1 MPFIGN
7 AGQFANIYEKNYT
20 TTTLRVVEGDAAYQA
35 YNPADSHYKLI
46 TNLQEIS
53 NIGASTNRTVTF
65 SNVNTG
71 FTTSSNVGIANTQPI
86 HTMDIGSK
94 VHIDENDS
102 NTFWTSGSLYA
113 DELKGETAVITNS
126 VSVRDV
132 LVDRVYPKT
141 NGYIYSTSNVGI
153 ITSNPSYTLDVDG
166 DINFTGTL
174 YENGVAFSGGGGG
187 DNLTAVTVNSNLIGD
202 NVTAVTVNSNLIADN
217 VTAVTV
223 NSNLIA
229 DNVTAVTVNS
239 NLIGDNL
246 TAVTVNSNLIGDNV
260 TAVTVNSNLIGDNVT
275 AVTVNSN
282 LIGDNVTAVTVNSN
296 LVAGNV
302 TISNDLIVN
311 TDDLVVDT
319 TNSRIGINKSNPS
332 HTLDVDGD
340 INFTGTL
347 YENGVAFSGG
357 GGGGIDTTQTLTL
370 TNAITGLTVSSN
382 AVVAG
387 NVTASVFLGDG
398 GLLSNIES
406 QRVYTLAVNG
416 SSDYI
421 FQGPGF
427 DNPTNDPVL
436 RLIRGFTYIFDN
448 SSNYVSHPFK
458 IRTGINGTDFTSG
471 VVDNNAG
478 ITTFTVP
485 MDAPPELYYQ
495 CSVHTSMGN
504 KVHILKEYSSTDDI
518 PEGSSNL
525 YYTDAKVDSHLNT
538 SSATSGQVLSWTGSD
553 YAWAANGSSGSTSV
567 IAPVAFAVVN
577 TTSDGS
583 GTGISWGSWNSSN
596 YTLDFT
602 FDTAQSDTDYSVI
615 TDSETFDNYFVGI
628 SNKSTTGF
636 RAEFYDDSQSREP
649 SAFSPFTFIIYASTP
664 TIDVTGGSSGSSP
677 WTSGTNSLYYRSN
690 VEVGTGN
697 LFVDTTTSNVGV
709 GTTTPA
715 YTLDVNGDINFTGS
729 IYQNGIEYGGGGGGS
744 SYWLK
749 DPDTLYYNTSNV
761 GIGTTDAS
769 SELHV
774 VGNVQATYFSGDGS
788 ALTNIQSSNVSDF
801 SSNVTRI
808 DNLTTDLSALTTD
821 LSSNATRIDNLTT
834 DLSSNATR
842 IDNLTTDLS
851 SNATRIDNLT
861 TDLSSN
867 ASRIDN
873 LTTDLSSNATRIDN
887 LTTDLSSNAS
897 RIDNLTTDL
906 SSNASRI
913 DNLTTDLSSNAS
925 RIENLESSDLTIGGV
940 KTFSSNLQVGTAN
953 LFVDTTTSKIGIGTD
968 TPLATLDVN
977 ATDAII
983 VPNGTTAERP
993 SSAVA
998 GMLRYNSTTGYFET
1012 YTSSGWSSIATPP
1025 IITSFS
1031 PNPIAYAN
1039 FATEDITVAGSFFDP
1054 QSIVQLEGVDGTT
1067 LYNTTNFTFVDN
1079 TTLRFRVGT
1088 LASGQLTNRPYKVV
1102 VTNGA
1107 GITAKSTQTLGFG
1120 SPTITSFSPN
1130 LIAYANVATED
1141 ITVEGSFFDSQTN
1154 VQLEGADG
1162 TTLYNTTNFTF
1173 VDTGTLRFR
1182 VGTLASG
1189 QGANRPYKV
1198 VVTNA
1203 LGTTAKSTQTLGF
1216 GSPTI
1221 TSFSPNPIA
1230 YANVA
1235 TEDITVTGSF
1245 FDSQSIVQLEGADG
1259 TTLYNTTNFTFV
1271 DNTTL
1276 RFRVG
1281 TLASGQLTNRPYKV
1295 VVTNALGTTA
1305 KSTQTLGF
1313 GNPTWSSPAS
1323 GSTEE
1328 FDTNNSTTLTLSA
1341 TDATGGSSVSYSLVS
1356 GSLPGGLTLSGN
1368 TISGTST
1375 AASGTTNT
1383 VTIRAT
1389 DTVDTSAYTD
1399 LTFTILSVYSLYSF
1413 SSHTFTNAGVAG
1425 RTGPTL
1431 TQLRSAY
1438 TPTWTGDT
1446 NYLNVVTQ
1454 GIQEWTVPRTGTY
1467 RIEAWGA
1474 EGGRGEQSVSKPIR
1488 TGKGA
1493 RMRGDF
1499 TLTGGDVIRILVG
1512 QRGGDF
1518 VTSTYG
1524 GGGGGGTFV
1533 TTNTNTALIVAGGG
1547 NGESWGSWN
1556 AQAPDGLADNNNVTG
1571 GTDGGDGD
1579 RGSGGGGLT
1588 GDGSVGSF
1596 GSTDS
1601 VGKSFTNGGVGGL
1614 GINDGGDG
1622 SFGGGGGARYEGG
1635 GGGGYSGGQ
1644 VVPPNEFDTTFPT
1657 YGAGSYNGGTNQSNT
1672 AGNRSG
1678 DGQVTITLL

>member
-246 TAVTVNSNLIGDNV
+246 

-697 LFVDTTTSNVGV
+697 LFVDTTTSNVGI
-709 GTTTPA
+709 GSTTPS

-808 DNLTTDLSALTTD
+808 DNLTTDLSA
-821 LSSNATRIDNLTT
+821 
-834 DLSSNATR
+834 
-842 IDNLTTDLS
+842 
-851 SNATRIDNLT
+851 
-861 TDLSSN
+861 
-867 ASRIDN
+867 

>member
-153 ITSNPSYTLDVDG
+153 ITSNPSY
-166 DINFTGTL
+166 
-174 YENGVAFSGGGGG
+174 
-187 DNLTAVTVNSNLIGD
+187 
-202 NVTAVTVNSNLIADN
+202 
-217 VTAVTV
+217 
-223 NSNLIA
+223 
-229 DNVTAVTVNS
+229 
-239 NLIGDNL
+239 
-246 TAVTVNSNLIGDNV
+246 
-260 TAVTVNSNLIGDNVT
+260 
-275 AVTVNSN
+275 
-282 LIGDNVTAVTVNSN
+282 
-296 LVAGNV
+296 
-302 TISNDLIVN
+302 
-311 TDDLVVDT
+311 
-319 TNSRIGINKSNPS
+319 
-332 HTLDVDGD
+332 TLDVDGD

-808 DNLTTDLSALTTD
+808 DNLTTDLSA
-821 LSSNATRIDNLTT
+821 LTT

>member
-187 DNLTAVTVNSNLIGD
+187 
-202 NVTAVTVNSNLIADN
+202 
-217 VTAVTV
+217 
-223 NSNLIA
+223 
-229 DNVTAVTVNS
+229 
-239 NLIGDNL
+239 
-246 TAVTVNSNLIGDNV
+246 
-260 TAVTVNSNLIGDNVT
+260 
-275 AVTVNSN
+275 
-282 LIGDNVTAVTVNSN
+282 
-296 LVAGNV
+296 
-302 TISNDLIVN
+302 
-311 TDDLVVDT
+311 
-319 TNSRIGINKSNPS
+319 
-332 HTLDVDGD
+332 
-340 INFTGTL
+340 
-347 YENGVAFSGG
+347 
-357 GGGGIDTTQTLTL
+357 GGGIDTTQTLVL

-697 LFVDTTTSNVGV
+697 LFVDTTTSNVGI
-709 GTTTPA
+709 GSTTPS

-842 IDNLTTDLS
+842 IDNVI
-851 SNATRIDNLT
+851 A
-861 TDLSSN
+861 DLSSN

-887 LTTDLSSNAS
+887 L
-897 RIDNLTTDL
+897 
-906 SSNASRI
+906 
-913 DNLTTDLSSNAS
+913 
-925 RIENLESSDLTIGGV
+925 ESSDLTIGGV
-940 KTFSSNLQVGTAN
+940 KTFSSNLQVGTSN

-968 TPLATLDVN
+968 TPLSTLDVRGDYAMGGHIIPSANDVYDIGSPEFKIRDLFVSNNSMWIGDRTKIAFENGKMKFKRRKVDKVPKVVRELAIANVENVTNEADVRTDALTYAQQRFPNDGITALADLQLQHWKAYTKSIDDTKEISDIFVDDDEDYEAQSAADAWNEIGSNIYSTHKMTIGSNVEPRATLDVK
-977 ATDAII
+977 AADALI
-983 VPNGTTAERP
+983 VPTGTTDERP
-993 SSAVA
+993 ASSVV
-998 GMLRYNSTTGYFET
+998 GMLRYNSTTDYFET
-1012 YTSSGWSSIATPP
+1012 YTTGGWASIATPSS
-1025 IITSFS
+1025 IVSIS
-1031 PNPIAYAN
+1031 PRPATYADVT
-1039 FATEDITVAGSFFDP
+1039 TEVITVTGSFFDP
-1054 QSIVQLEGVDGTT
+1054 Q
-1067 LYNTTNFTFVDN
+1067 
-1079 TTLRFRVGT
+1079 
-1088 LASGQLTNRPYKVV
+1088 
-1102 VTNGA
+1102 
-1107 GITAKSTQTLGFG
+1107 
-1120 SPTITSFSPN
+1120 TS
-1130 LIAYANVATED
+1130 
-1141 ITVEGSFFDSQTN
+1141 

-1162 TTLYNTTNFTF
+1162 TLYDITNFTL
-1173 VDTGTLRFR
+1173 VDSATFRFTIGTL
-1182 VGTLASG
+1182 VSG
-1189 QGANRPYKV
+1189 QLENRPYKI
-1198 VVTNA
+1198 VVTNGA
-1203 LGTTAKSTQTLGF
+1203 GLTTKSTTTLGF
-1216 GSPTI
+1216 
-1221 TSFSPNPIA
+1221 
-1230 YANVA
+1230 
-1235 TEDITVTGSF
+1235 EM
-1245 FDSQSIVQLEGADG
+1245 
-1259 TTLYNTTNFTFV
+1259 
-1271 DNTTL
+1271 
-1276 RFRVG
+1276 
-1281 TLASGQLTNRPYKV
+1281 
-1295 VVTNALGTTA
+1295 
-1305 KSTQTLGF
+1305 
-1313 GNPTWSSPAS
+1313 PTWSSPAS
-1323 GSTEE
+1323 GSIQMFTVNIPN
-1328 FDTNNSTTLTLSA
+1328 TVTLSA
-1341 TDATGGSSVSYSLVS
+1341 TDALGGSSISYSLVS
-1356 GSLPGGLTLSGN
+1356 GSLPGGVTLSGN

-1375 AASGTTNT
+1375 ESIGTTNT

-1389 DTVDTSAYTD
+1389 DTGDASAYAD
-1399 LTFTILSVYSLYSF
+1399 LTFTIETNLSGEAV
-1413 SSHTFTNAGVAG
+1413 FTTVG
-1425 RTGPTL
+1425 TT
-1431 TQLRSAY
+1431 Y
-1438 TPTWTGDT
+1438 
-1446 NYLNVVTQ
+1446 
-1454 GIQEWTVPRTGTY
+1454 WTVPTNVTSVCVVAVGGGGSGLGSHSSDGAGGGGGGLGWKNNITVNPGSTY
-1467 RIEAWGA
+1467 KVVVGN
-1474 EGGRGEQSVSKPIR
+1474 GGLASSTSSSSPDPGDVSYFIN
-1488 TGKGA
+1488 TSTVAGYG
-1493 RMRGDF
+1493 G
-1499 TLTGGDVIRILVG
+1499 TGGGNLDAGVSAGGSYTGDGGGSGGAGGAGGLWGGGGGGAGGYSGSGGSGATYPSSNSTSGNGGGGGGGYYGHGGGGGGGVG
-1512 QRGGDF
+1512 IYGEGTSGTNGTSSSLGGNGGSGGNNGANESSDLYGGGNGGA
-1518 VTSTYG
+1518 YG
-1524 GGGGGGTFV
+1524 GGGGGGADGSRPNSSGAQGAVRIIWGAGRSFPS
-1533 TTNTNTALIVAGGG
+1533 TNTS
-1547 NGESWGSWN
+1547 ESTSYGF
-1556 AQAPDGLADNNNVTG
+1556 V
-1571 GTDGGDGD
+1571 
-1579 RGSGGGGLT
+1579 
-1588 GDGSVGSF
+1588 
-1596 GSTDS
+1596 ST
-1601 VGKSFTNGGVGGL
+1601 
-1614 GINDGGDG
+1614 
-1622 SFGGGGGARYEGG
+1622 Y
-1635 GGGGYSGGQ
+1635 
-1644 VVPPNEFDTTFPT
+1644 
-1657 YGAGSYNGGTNQSNT
+1657 
-1672 AGNRSG
+1672 
-1678 DGQVTITLL
+1678 